1 MLVYR
6 RVSEFGDGFEKK
18 QSFFCL
24 CHTMEVEIIAIVS
37 PPPLRKKAPIVP
49 LIIEQFAVDNGPM
62 AIESSLIYPSKLV
75 IFHNVMIIISSSS
88 SSSSSSSIF
97 EFPLGD
103 RMILYDII

>member
-6 RVSEFGDGFEKK
+6 RVSEFGDGFGKK

-75 IFHNVMIIISSSS
+75 IFHNVMIISS